1 MKKITLLLFAI
12 LFGLPI
18 GVSADS
24 RINLTPVPKQ
34 MTVGEGKLIL
44 PESFTISTNGI
55 NEATAEANKF
65 CNLFNEITG
74 YNVAVTDDG
83 NALITIQKYTGNEEL
98 GDEAIP
104 STSLPTA

>member
-55 NEATAEANKF
+55 NEATAKANKTK
-65 CNLFNEITG
+65 IHR
-74 YNVAVTDDG
+74 
-83 NALITIQKYTGNEEL
+83 
-98 GDEAIP
+98 
-104 STSLPTA
+104 